1 MLEEKIAANLDQEQ
15 AIEDLKRELAAANR
29 TVEVCA

>member
-15 AIEDLKRELAAANR
+15 AIEDLKRELATANS